1 MSARSLVTLLV
12 VENVIHELERKS
24 VLSCFSFRQRG
35 AGNDVSWS
43 PPFGGLIIR
52 EQSPGQNELPLEGLH
67 LPDVDTITLTT
78 KRMDGHDNA
87 VECTL
92 EKGPGAPMILVKEEK
107 LQLVSYFFDDM
118 GLQM

>member
-1 MSARSLVTLLV
+1 MSAQSLVTLLV

-78 KRMDGHDNA
+78 KMDGHDNA
-87 VECTL
+87 VECAL

-107 LQLVSYFFDDM
+107 LQLVSHFFDDM